1 MDIMDKLIERALKV
15 RNSLMHCAVAYGI
28 YACRQCAYFQNGCR
42 NELMLDA
49 TTVIERLIEE
59 VGNG

>member
-1 MDIMDKLIERALKV
+1 MKKLIERALEV
-15 RNSLMHCAVAYGI
+15 RDALMHCAVACDI

-49 TTVIERLIEE
+49 VNVIERLIENAD
-59 VGNG
+59 NG

>member
-1 MDIMDKLIERALKV
+1 MKELIERAFEIRNALK
-15 RNSLMHCAVAYGI
+15 RCAVAYDM
-28 YACRQCAYFQNGCR
+28 YACRQCAYLENGCR

-59 VGNG
+59 VGHG